1 MAGHDFLSW
10 VEEGDCYGGVS
21 HADYLTKVT
30 KLGKLADFYQLKMKK
45 TVSLHCVQ
53 GTVQRIDCHIIKFES
68 VVRQTR
74 TTEPLKASSSS
85 SSTQH

>member
-45 TVSLHCVQ
+45 VPSN
-53 GTVQRIDCHIIKFES
+53 RNF
-68 VVRQTR
+68 
-74 TTEPLKASSSS
+74 
-85 SSTQH
+85 